1 METNEAQVGKMEAEL
16 KIWGAKLDALIA
28 KADAAGTEAKIDYRK
43 RLDDVSARYE
53 VAQSKL
59 RKLQAAG
66 SEKWDAFK
74 TDIESAWSDLE
85 TAFKK
90 LTS

>member
-1 METNEAQVGKMEAEL
+1 METVEAHVGKMEAEL
-16 KIWGAKLDALIA
+16 KSWGAKLDALVA

-43 RLDDVSARYE
+43 RLDDVTERYKA
-53 VAQSKL
+53 AQSKL
-59 RKLQAAG
+59 HKLQAAG
-66 SEKWDAFK
+66 SGKWETFR

>member
-1 METNEAQVGKMEAEL
+1 METVEAHVGTLEAEL
-16 KIWGAKLDALIA
+16 KSWGAKLDALVA
-28 KADAAGTEAKIDYRK
+28 KADAAGTEAKIDYRQ
-43 RLDDVSARYE
+43 RLEDVTASYK

-59 RKLQAAG
+59 HRLQSAG
-66 SEKWDAFK
+66 SGKWDAFK
-74 TDIESAWSDLE
+74 TDIESAWRDLE

>member
-1 METNEAQVGKMEAEL
+1 METVEAHVGKMEAEL
-16 KIWGAKLDALIA
+16 KSWGAKLDALVA
-28 KADAAGTEAKIDYRK
+28 KADAAGTEAKIDYRQ
-43 RLDDVSARYE
+43 RLEDVTASYK

-59 RKLQAAG
+59 HKLQAAG
-66 SEKWDAFK
+66 SGKWETFK

>member
-1 METNEAQVGKMEAEL
+1 METVEAHVGRMEAEL
-16 KIWGAKLDALIA
+16 KGWGAKLDALVA
-28 KADAAGTEAKIDYRK
+28 KADAAGTDAKIDYRR
-43 RLDDVSARYE
+43 RLDDATARYR

-59 RKLQAAG
+59 RELKAAG
-66 SEKWDAFK
+66 SGKWDSFK
-74 TDIESAWSDLE
+74 TDFESAWGDLE

>member
-1 METNEAQVGKMEAEL
+1 METVEAHVGKMEAEL
-16 KIWGAKLDALIA
+16 KSWGAKLDALVA
-28 KADAAGTEAKIDYRK
+28 KADAAGTGAKIDYRR
-43 RLDDVSARYE
+43 RLDDVTARYE

-59 RKLQAAG
+59 HKLQAAG
-66 SEKWDAFK
+66 SGKWDTFK
-74 TDIESAWSDLE
+74 ADIESAWSDLE